1 MDSRERRPDRRSYL
15 KDMRRHFL
23 YRPAPESR
31 PDQTAEKRMGR
42 LPGVILVSILAALSL
57 AAILFCYFYIDTLS
71 GYYLRNLAADTIC
84 IVVCLL
90 IEISIVR
97 GRSKNTARIFFAL
110 LVVVCGVY
118 LYSDLLFWCV
128 DGNPRLWGAS
138 YISNILYALSPL
150 YLFLFFWLFLMT
162 DRLKEESVTM
172 NKVTKLVIYMTAAL
186 SVFIAGNY
194 PAGYFFTVS
203 KETGEYSRGSLYF
216 LPTVCMVGV
225 ILVCLVGM
233 VNQKI
238 STESK
243 LLLMF
248 YPLIPLVSVLF
259 GLWSSIGPGLDV
271 LVTFCSVI
279 FMYTNIYVRNGHLL
293 LMRENALIQSQM
305 NVLQHQVNPHFLF
318 NTLGTIDSLCEEDP
332 AKAQEVI
339 RELSEYMSRNL
350 RSFSEKQ
357 LVPFRDEM
365 EQVALYLKII
375 QVRFPNI
382 RIETDIRTEEF
393 YIPPLTI
400 QLLAENAILHGI
412 CKRRRSEGLLRITS
426 SKIVNGFRVTVEDNG
441 VGFTENI
448 PDDGRKH
455 IGIINVSKRLETL
468 CSGRLIIRS
477 IPGEGTV
484 CIIRL
489 PEDSG
494 TGWRGDR
501 SNETGDLE
509 V

>member
-1 MDSRERRPDRRSYL
+1 
-15 KDMRRHFL
+15 MRRHFL

-42 LPGVILVSILAALSL
+42 LPGIILVSILAALSL

-138 YISNILYALSPL
+138 YLSNILYALSPL

-172 NKVTKLVIYMTAAL
+172 NKLTKLVIYMTAAL

-238 STESK
+238 STDSK
-243 LLLMF
+243 LLLLF

-259 GLWSSIGPGLDV
+259 GLWSSTGPGLDV
-271 LVTFCSVI
+271 LVTFCSVV
-279 FMYTNIYVRNGHLL
+279 FMYTNIYVRNEHML

-332 AKAQEVI
+332 AKAQEV
-339 RELSEYMSRNL
+339 
-350 RSFSEKQ
+350 
-357 LVPFRDEM
+357 
-365 EQVALYLKII
+365 
-375 QVRFPNI
+375 

-441 VGFTENI
+441 AGFTENI

-477 IPGEGTV
+477 IPGDGTV

-489 PEDSG
+489 PEASG
-494 TGWRGDR
+494 TDWRGDR

>member
-1 MDSRERRPDRRSYL
+1 
-15 KDMRRHFL
+15 MRRHFL

-71 GYYLRNLAADTIC
+71 GFYLRNLAADTIC

-128 DGNPRLWGAS
+128 DGNPRLWGA
-138 YISNILYALSPL
+138 
-150 YLFLFFWLFLMT
+150 
-162 DRLKEESVTM
+162 RVTM
-172 NKVTKLVIYMTAAL
+172 NKLTKLVIYMTAAL

-233 VNQKI
+233 ANQKI

-243 LLLMF
+243 LLLLF

-259 GLWSSIGPGLDV
+259 GLWSSTGPGLDV

-279 FMYTNIYVRNGHLL
+279 FMYTNIYVRNEHML

-318 NTLGTIDSLCEEDP
+318 NTLGTIDSLCEDDP

-365 EQVALYLKII
+365 DQVALYLKII

-412 CKRRRSEGLLRITS
+412 CKRRRSEGTLRITS
-426 SKIVNGFRVTVEDNG
+426 SRIVNGYRVTVEDNG
-441 VGFTENI
+441 VGFTESL

-455 IGIINVSKRLETL
+455 IGITNVSKRLETL

-489 PEDSG
+489 PEASG
-494 TGWRGDR
+494 TGWRGDI
-501 SNETGDLE
+501 NNKTGDLE